1 MKLISLR
8 LYTYKH
14 LVIWIIISYYV
25 HLVTRVSRINSK
37 DKFLSKF
44 RHNCCSFDFKI
55 SMRGRI
61 LRVNITVLIFLRKFS
76 FSKKLYLT
84 NIVRKFKINAKKST
98 TLVVNRFPFQTKRV
112 SRVSKGSYNVVG
124 AWIYRFPAPRKWV
137 IYFSHF
143 DSTLIPPLSLLL
155 PPLFFMIYVLRESC
169 RYAN

>member
-8 LYTYKH
+8 LYMYKH

-55 SMRGRI
+55 SMRGKI

-84 NIVRKFKINAKKST
+84 NIYIKYISLLIDFLFKRKEFLACQKVAT
-98 TLVVNRFPFQTKRV
+98 TSQARGFIVFPHHA
-112 SRVSKGSYNVVG
+112 SGSY
-124 AWIYRFPAPRKWV
+124 IFPTSIV
-137 IYFSHF
+137 H
-143 DSTLIPPLSLLL
+143 
-155 PPLFFMIYVLRESC
+155 
-169 RYAN
+169 

>member
-8 LYTYKH
+8 LYTYNH

-44 RHNCCSFDFKI
+44 
-55 SMRGRI
+55 

>member
-14 LVIWIIISYYV
+14 LVIWIIISYYM
-25 HLVTRVSRINSK
+25 HLVTRVSRGK
-37 DKFLSKF
+37 DKFLLKF

-55 SMRGRI
+55 SMRGKI

-112 SRVSKGSYNVVG
+112 SRVSKGSYNVG

>member
-8 LYTYKH
+8 LYTYNH

-55 SMRGRI
+55 SMRGKI

-84 NIVRKFKINAKKST
+84 NIVRKLKLTQRNQ
-98 TLVVNRFPFQTKRV
+98 LR
-112 SRVSKGSYNVVG
+112 
-124 AWIYRFPAPRKWV
+124 
-137 IYFSHF
+137 
-143 DSTLIPPLSLLL
+143 SLLIDF
-155 PPLFFMIYVLRESC
+155 LFKRKEFLACQKVATTS
-169 RYAN
+169 